1 MSLLAMCMPILAGKK
16 DTWLAAIQQINS
28 PEAKPDADAIRENAG
43 VHERAF
49 LQETSDGDFV
59 ILTYDGENP
68 VESFGKIMENL
79 PPDFAEFVMD
89 MAVLGYPTQFLPR
102 KNKISKDFTKKLG
115 QA

>member
-28 PEAKPDADAIRENAG
+28 PEAKPDADAIREIAG

-49 LQETSDGDFV
+49 LQETPDGDFV

-79 PPDFAEFVMD
+79 PPDFAEFVMEVHGMD
-89 MAVLGYPTQFLPR
+89 VNSPPPLPTLVYDSR
-102 KNKISKDFTKKLG
+102 S
-115 QA
+115 

>member
-16 DTWLAAIQQINS
+16 EAWLAAIQQINS
-28 PEAKPDADAIRENAG
+28 PDAKPDADAIRENAG

-49 LQETSDGDFV
+49 LQETPDGDFV
-59 ILTYDGENP
+59 ILTYEGENP

-89 MAVLGYPTQFLPR
+89 IHGMDVNSPPPLPTLVYDSR
-102 KNKISKDFTKKLG
+102 S
-115 QA
+115 